1 MARAAAEIA
10 RMRAIS
16 ALAALFLLA
25 PEGCGYQAAY
35 ADGAGGRLHVKVVRS
50 LVADAVAA
58 DEVAAGVRDE
68 LARGG
73 WLEAG
78 ERYPRVEIEVLRADE
93 ASEGVTATGGVP
105 VARATDVGVVARA
118 WMVRAAGADP
128 EHDTGDVRAE
138 DTVAVDEAASP
149 AGFVRDPTAD
159 SLHHTDAVRAAARR
173 LGRMLA
179 ARLLGAPG
187 ASEEGVSAPSRG
199 VVRSD
204 SPQVSPP

>member
-1 MARAAAEIA
+1 MPPAFAARAAL
-10 RMRAIS
+10 
-16 ALAALFLLA
+16 ALGPWAFVTIVA
-25 PEGCGYQAAY
+25 GCGYQAAY

-50 LVADAVAA
+50 LVADAIAA

-68 LARGG
+68 LGRGG

-93 ASEGVTATGGVP
+93 ASEGITASRGVP
-105 VARATDVGVVARA
+105 LARGGDVGVVARA
-118 WMVRAAGADP
+118 WIERAPGADP
-128 EHDTGDVRAE
+128 ERDTGDVRAE
-138 DTVAVDEAASP
+138 DTVAVDQVASA
-149 AGFVRDPTAD
+149 AGFVGNPTAD
-159 SLHHTDAVRAAARR
+159 SLHHADAVRAAARR

-199 VVRSD
+199 VVRSG
-204 SPQVSPP
+204 SPQVSTP